1 MIPVAKFT
9 EFVTVRH
16 PATLSSVSFAPG
28 DEVPA
33 WATVGPHVTDGGPAV
48 RPAEVGTFVTAPE
61 GDYDEWTVAELREEI
76 ANRNEDRDKVN
87 QVPSKG
93 SKDDLI
99 AALNADDDA

>member
-48 RPAEVGTFVTAPE
+48 RPSEAGSSVTAAE
-61 GDYDEWTVAELREEI
+61 GGYDEWTVAELREEI
-76 ANRNEDRDKVN
+76 ANRNEDRDKAD